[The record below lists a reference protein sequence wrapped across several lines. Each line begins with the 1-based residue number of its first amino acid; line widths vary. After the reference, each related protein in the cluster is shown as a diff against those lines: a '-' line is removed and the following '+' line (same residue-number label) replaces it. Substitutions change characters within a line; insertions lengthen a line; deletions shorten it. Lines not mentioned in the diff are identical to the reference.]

1 MCGIAGY
8 IGKEKIDEARIFK
21 TLDIMKNRGPDNRQF
36 MSFSRDGMN
45 VSLLHARLSIIDLDM
60 RSNQPFVIGDYAVVF
75 NGEIYNYVEIRDELE
90 KKGIQFN
97 TTSDTEVLLR
107 AYIEYGTR
115 CVELFEGMWAF
126 AIYNQKDGTLLL
138 SRDRFAEKPLYIY
151 RTEDAVY
158 FASEIKFLK
167 SLSGRNFTV
176 NTKQILRYL
185 VNGYK
190 SLYKK
195 NETFFNEIEEI
206 PYATNLTVDR
216 RLGMSFKKYW
226 EPTCRP
232 EKMSVEEAIEGV
244 RQRLVESV
252 KIRLRS
258 DVPLAFCLSGG
269 IDSASLVSIAVK
281 EFGCDI
287 ASFSII
293 ESDER
298 YNEYDNIMA
307 TINDLGC
314 RHTLIELQHEQS
326 LSKLRELVRY
336 HDVPVATITYY
347 VHSLLSEAISGNGYR
362 VAFSGTAADEL
373 FTGYY
378 DHFILHLYE
387 IRNHPDYGKYLSDW
401 QKNIQVFVRNPILR
415 NPNLYIED
423 RNMRKHVFDESEEF
437 QTYLARDFV
446 EPFTEHHFCDSLL
459 RNRMMNELF
468 HEATRVILHED
479 DLNSMKYSI
488 ENRSPYLDS
497 RLFDFAYSIPAEYLI
512 IDGFGKYILR
522 EAMKGILNDKVRLDR
537 QKKGFNASIDSI
549 IDFKDEDTRSYL
561 LEDSP
566 IYDIIKK
573 DCIKSLIDRDFFPN
587 SHSKFMFSF
596 INAKMFYEINGC

>member
-8 IGKEKIDEARIFK
+8 IGKAKIDEARVFK
-21 TLDIMKNRGPDNRQF
+21 TLDIMKNRGPDSRQF
-36 MSFSRDGMN
+36 MSFGRDGMN
-45 VSLLHARLSIIDLDM
+45 VALLHARLSIIDLDV
-60 RSNQPFVIGDYAVVF
+60 RSNQPFVIGDYAVVY
-75 NGEIYNYVEIRDELE
+75 NGEIYNYVEIKDELE
-90 KKGIQFN
+90 KKGVKFN

-107 AYIEYGTR
+107 AYMEYGTR
-115 CVELFEGMWAF
+115 CVEFFEGMWAF
-126 AIYNQKDGTLLL
+126 AIYNQKDGTLFL

-151 RTEDAVY
+151 RTDDAVY

-167 SLSGRNFTV
+167 LLSGRSFTV

-206 PYATNLTVDR
+206 PYATNLTIDR
-216 RLGMSFKKYW
+216 RLGMSFRKYW
-226 EPTCRP
+226 EPSCRP
-232 EKMSVEEAIEGV
+232 EKMSIEEAVEGV
-244 RQRLVESV
+244 RQRLIESV

-307 TINDLGC
+307 TVNDLGC
-314 RHTLIELQHEQS
+314 RHTLIELHHEQS
-326 LSKLRELVRY
+326 LSRLRELVRY
-336 HDVPVATITYY
+336 HDVPVATITYF
-347 VHSLLSEAISGNGYR
+347 VHSLLSEAISGSGYR

-401 QKNIQVFVRNPILR
+401 QRNIQVFVRNPLLR
-415 NPNLYIED
+415 NPNLYMED

-437 QTYLARDFV
+437 QTYLTRDFF

-512 IDGFGKYILR
+512 VGGFGKYILR

-549 IDFKDEDTRSYL
+549 IDFKDEDTRNYL
-561 LEDSP
+561 LEDNP
-566 IYDIIKK
+566 IYDIIKR
-573 DCIKSLIDRDFFPN
+573 DCIESLIDRDFFPN

-596 INAKMFYEINGC
+596 INAKMFYEING